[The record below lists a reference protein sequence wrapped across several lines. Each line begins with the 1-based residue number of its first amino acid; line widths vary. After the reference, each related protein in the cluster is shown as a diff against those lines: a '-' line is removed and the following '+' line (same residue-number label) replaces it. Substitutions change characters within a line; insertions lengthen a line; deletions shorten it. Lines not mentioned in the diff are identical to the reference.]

1 MLHKFS
7 LTLQLLTVV
16 FLCSEQLETVL
27 IALKMKM
34 DITYHKPRANFSS
47 YHCLSVVELKR
58 LIADIC
64 RFSLG
69 MLVVTGRGV
78 WVCHYLFILSDC
90 CQGGEEICKKI
101 SKYGVFLH
109 IG

>member
-1 MLHKFS
+1 M
-7 LTLQLLTVV
+7 V

-47 YHCLSVVELKR
+47 YHCLSVAELKR
-58 LIADIC
+58 LIANVC
-64 RFSLG
+64 CFSLG

-101 SKYGVFLH
+101 SKYSVFLH